1 VLFEKLSIN
10 CQIGVKTNLPK
21 KYNKIIILLLFMLY
35 SKNYYMIQEMSH
47 VVLVIEESDLD
58 YTTDGFE
65 EIFTKLSNGD
75 MNNIN
80 LNIVIKQKMWKNKYK
95 KK

>member
-1 VLFEKLSIN
+1 
-10 CQIGVKTNLPK
+10 
-21 KYNKIIILLLFMLY
+21 MLY